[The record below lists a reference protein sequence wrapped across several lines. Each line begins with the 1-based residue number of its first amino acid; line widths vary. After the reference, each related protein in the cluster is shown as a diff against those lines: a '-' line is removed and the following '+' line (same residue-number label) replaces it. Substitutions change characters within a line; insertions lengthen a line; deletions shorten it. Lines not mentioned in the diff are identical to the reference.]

1 MNGFIPGV
9 AAGIAA
15 NETQKHL
22 DKHLHHE
29 TMLEHVHEAIK
40 HLHKDLEDMARFY
53 HEQAMPDYDETI
65 MLTLDPQR
73 AELKLRGRKYSRIY
87 VDNTS
92 TQITVKTP
100 RTNAYTF
107 TASGGWQ
114 ALDLPDGTLIW
125 LASGSNPVNIHHRV
139 SNRPLGGNTI

>member
-1 MNGFIPGV
+1 MNGFIPAA

-22 DKHLHHE
+22 DKHVHHE
-29 TMLEHVHEAIK
+29 TALDHVHQAIK
-40 HLHKDLEDMARFY
+40 HLHRDLEAMARFY
-53 HEQAMPDYDETI
+53 RDQETPDIDETI
-65 MLTLDPQR
+65 MLTLAPQY

-87 VDNTS
+87 VSNST
-92 TQITVKTP
+92 TQITVQTP
-100 RTNAYTF
+100 RTGAYTF

-125 LASGSNPVNIHHRV
+125 LASGGTTNILHRV